1 MNTQRIN
8 KIVGNSVLTLI
19 ITLFNQWTT
28 LSQDSPKAQQH
39 QTNNPQSLIAEQAV
53 LVKTILSQYNA
64 STLTADEAKA
74 IHEKFREAGIQ
85 GGPGTKD
92 AIIAAGFD
100 PEKLRALAPPP
111 GQNGEQKAKAH
122 SIDDRLTIVQEK
134 IITPLSLTPDEQ
146 KGVLGAFTEYYTAVE
161 KLREGMANPEQRPD
175 RSKIQA
181 LEKARDEK
189 VKQILS
195 ETAFVKYLELEKSS
209 RPPRPSG
216 GEQTHKEKSN

>member
-1 MNTQRIN
+1 MNTQRIK

-19 ITLFNQWTT
+19 ITLFIQGTT

-39 QTNNPQSLIAEQAV
+39 QKNNPQSLTAEQAV

-111 GQNGEQKAKAH
+111 SHDKKNARTPPTLEE
-122 SIDDRLTIVQEK
+122 RLKIVEEK
-134 IITPLSLTPDEQ
+134 IIKPLSLSAAQQEKVIT
-146 KGVLGAFTEYYTAVE
+146 AFKEFYAEME
-161 KLREGMANPEQRPD
+161 KLKGHQGSSNQKPD
-175 RSKIQA
+175 RSKVQA
-181 LEKARDEK
+181 FEKIRDEK
-189 VKQILS
+189 VQQAIPEKLFPQ
-195 ETAFVKYLELEKSS
+195 YLELEKNA
-209 RPPRPSG
+209 RPQKPVEDK
-216 GEQTHKEKSN
+216 EQSK

>member
-1 MNTQRIN
+1 MNTQRIK

-19 ITLFNQWTT
+19 ITLFNLGTT
-28 LSQDSPKAQQH
+28 LSQDSPKAQQY
-39 QTNNPQSLIAEQAV
+39 QKNNPQSLTAEQTV

-85 GGPGTKD
+85 GGPGTRD

-100 PEKLRALAPPP
+100 PEKLRSLAPPP
-111 GQNGEQKAKAH
+111 GQNVEQKSKVH
-122 SIDDRLTIVQEK
+122 SIDDRLKTVQEK
-134 IITPLSLTPDEQ
+134 IIAPLSLTSDQQ
-146 KGVLGAFTEYYTAVE
+146 KGVLGAFTEFYTAVE
-161 KLREGMANPEQRPD
+161 KLREGMADPKQRPD
-175 RSKIQA
+175 RSKIHA
-181 LEKARDEK
+181 LEKTRDEK

-195 ETAFVKYLELEKSS
+195 ETAFVKYLELEKAS

-216 GEQTHKEKSN
+216 VEQTHKEKSN